1 MSSLSLFAH
10 VWDSSYLCTHINNNV
25 LVTMNV
31 ILSIKPQFCKLI
43 FDGVKR
49 YEYRKRVFRRND
61 IDKVYVYA
69 SSPICKV
76 IGYFTVD
83 GIINDTVSSVWDMTH
98 EHGGIDRGYY
108 DSYFG
113 GCDMAHAI
121 GIRDAILFEV
131 PINPYVELYNFHA
144 PQNFM
149 YVDHDLEKL
158 SV

>member
-1 MSSLSLFAH
+1 
-10 VWDSSYLCTHINNNV
+10 
-25 LVTMNV
+25 MNV

-49 YEYRKRVFRRND
+49 CEYRKRVFKRND
-61 IDKVYVYA
+61 IDKMYVYA

-83 GIINDTVSSVWDMTH
+83 GIINDTVSKVWDMTH
-98 EHGGIDRGYY
+98 EYGGIERGYY
-108 DSYFG
+108 DSYFD

-121 GIRDAILFEV
+121 KIDKVILFSV
-131 PINPYVELYNFHA
+131 PI
-144 PQNFM
+144 FM
-149 YVDHDLEKL
+149 YVDIDLEKL

>member
-1 MSSLSLFAH
+1 
-10 VWDSSYLCTHINNNV
+10 
-25 LVTMNV
+25 MNV
-31 ILSIKPQFCKLI
+31 ILSIKPHFCKPI

-49 YEYRKRVFRRND
+49 YEYRKRVFKRGD
-61 IDKVYVYA
+61 LDKVYVYA

-83 GIINDTVSSVWDMTH
+83 GIINDTVSKVWDMTH
-98 EHGGIDRGYY
+98 EYGGIGRGYY

-121 GIRDAILFEV
+121 KIDKVILFSV
-131 PINPYVELYNFHA
+131 PIDPHVMLDNFHA
-144 PQNFM
+144 PQNYM